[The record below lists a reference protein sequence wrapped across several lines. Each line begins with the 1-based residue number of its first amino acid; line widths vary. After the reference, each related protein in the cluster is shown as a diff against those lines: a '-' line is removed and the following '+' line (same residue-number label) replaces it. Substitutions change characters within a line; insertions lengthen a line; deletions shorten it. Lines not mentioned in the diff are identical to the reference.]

1 MNRLFDKFGLRDKI
15 VLLTGAT
22 GHLGKAMAAALL
34 EAEAT
39 LVIASRNKR
48 KGNSV
53 AAKLGKNTVSLKLD
67 IVNDQS
73 VQSCMQKIKKKFGRL
88 DCLINNAYSCFG
100 EDIFNLTNTKFNQ
113 TIDGTLTSA
122 FRLTR
127 AALPLMKNKKRAS
140 SIINIASM
148 YGIISPN
155 PSNYRNYEMK
165 INPPD
170 YGCAKAGLIQ
180 LTKYAAVQYA
190 KFNIRVNSI
199 SPGAFPQL
207 KNLPK
212 KFISDLANQIPM
224 KRIGKPAEI
233 GGAVVYLASEASS
246 YITGHNLVIDGGYTI
261 W

>member
-1 MNRLFDKFGLRDKI
+1 MNKIFEKFSLKDKI

-22 GHLGKAMAAALL
+22 GHLGNAMAEALVD
-34 EAEAT
+34 ADAI
-39 LVIASRNKR
+39 LVIASRNKM

-53 AAKLGKNTVSLKLD
+53 ARELGKNTISLKLD
-67 IVNDQS
+67 VLDDRS
-73 VQSCMQKIKKKFGRL
+73 VESCIQKIAKQFGRL
-88 DCLINNAYSCFG
+88 DCLINNAYACFG
-100 EDIFNLTNTKFNQ
+100 DNIFNLTTKKFNR
-113 TIDGTLTSA
+113 TLNGTLTSA
-122 FRLTR
+122 FRLTQ
-127 AALPLMKNKKRAS
+127 AALPLMKSKIKSS

-148 YGIISPN
+148 YGFLSPN
-155 PSNYRNYEMK
+155 PSNYRNNKQK

-199 SPGAFPQL
+199 SPGAFPQIES
-207 KNLPK
+207 LPK
-212 KFISDLANQIPM
+212 KFINDLAKQIPM

-233 GGAVVYLASEASS
+233 GGTVVYLASEASS
-246 YITGHNLVIDGGYTI
+246 YITGNNLVVDGGYTI